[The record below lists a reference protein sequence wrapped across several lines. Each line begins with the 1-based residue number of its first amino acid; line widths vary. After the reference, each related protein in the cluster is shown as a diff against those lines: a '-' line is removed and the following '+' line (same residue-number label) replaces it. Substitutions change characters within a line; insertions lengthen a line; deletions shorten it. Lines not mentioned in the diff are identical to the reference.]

1 MRMFH
6 SHYNLVWLMLM
17 YVSSDLLK
25 CVTDVDSSLL
35 ICAPTILPPY
45 NIPRLL
51 GNIGVLQSWLV
62 LKPFLSSLHCLKVR
76 LCVEQESRSM
86 NARQAMLDNR
96 LAKERERSRGGSRE

>member
-35 ICAPTILPPY
+35 ICVPTILPY

-51 GNIGVLQSWLV
+51 GNIVVLQSWLG

-96 LAKERERSRGGSRE
+96 LAKARERSRGGSRE

>member
-6 SHYNLVWLMLM
+6 SHYNLVSLMLM

-35 ICAPTILPPY
+35 IRVPTILPY
-45 NIPRLL
+45 NIPRFL

-96 LAKERERSRGGSRE
+96 LAKARERSRGGSRE

>member
-1 MRMFH
+1 MWT
-6 SHYNLVWLMLM
+6 LL
-17 YVSSDLLK
+17 SSI
-25 CVTDVDSSLL
+25 L
-35 ICAPTILPPY
+35 ICVPTTLPPY

>member
-1 MRMFH
+1 M
-6 SHYNLVWLMLM
+6 LV

-35 ICAPTILPPY
+35 ICVPTILPPY

-96 LAKERERSRGGSRE
+96 LAKERERSRGGSRECT